1 MNWITIIGFL
11 AATGTTISLLP
22 QAIKIIKTKHAK
34 DISLGMYLILTTGIF
49 LWLVYG
55 ILIKDLP
62 LIVANGISLFFS
74 VSVLIL
80 KLIYK

>member
-34 DISLGMYLILTTGIF
+34 DISLEMYLILTTGIF

-62 LIVANGISLFFS
+62 LIVANGISLLFS
-74 VSVLIL
+74 VTILIL
-80 KLIYK
+80 KLIHK

>member
-62 LIVANGISLFFS
+62 LIVANGISLLFS
-74 VSVLIL
+74 VTIFIL
-80 KLIYK
+80 KLIHK

>member
-62 LIVANGISLFFS
+62 LIVANGISLLFS
-74 VSVLIL
+74 VTTLIL
-80 KLIYK
+80 KLIHK

>member
-49 LWLVYG
+49 LWLIYG

-62 LIVANGISLFFS
+62 LIVANGISLLFS
-74 VSVLIL
+74 VTILIL
-80 KLIYK
+80 KLIHK

>member
-22 QAIKIIKTKHAK
+22 QAIKTIKTKHAK
-34 DISLGMYLILTTGIF
+34 DISLGMYLMLTTGIF

-62 LIVANGISLFFS
+62 LIVANGISLLFS
-74 VSVLIL
+74 VTILIL
-80 KLIYK
+80 KLIHK

>member
-34 DISLGMYLILTTGIF
+34 DISLGMYLMLTTGIF

-62 LIVANGISLFFS
+62 LIVANGISLLFS
-74 VSVLIL
+74 VTILIL
-80 KLIYK
+80 KLIHK

>member
-55 ILIKDLP
+55 ILIKDFP
-62 LIVANGISLFFS
+62 LIVANGISLLFS
-74 VSVLIL
+74 VTILIL
-80 KLIYK
+80 KLIHK

>member
-62 LIVANGISLFFS
+62 LIVANGISLLFS
-74 VSVLIL
+74 VTILIL
-80 KLIYK
+80 KLIHK

>member
-11 AATGTTISLLP
+11 AATGTTVSLLP

-62 LIVANGISLFFS
+62 LIVANGISLLFS
-74 VSVLIL
+74 VTILIL
-80 KLIYK
+80 KLIHK